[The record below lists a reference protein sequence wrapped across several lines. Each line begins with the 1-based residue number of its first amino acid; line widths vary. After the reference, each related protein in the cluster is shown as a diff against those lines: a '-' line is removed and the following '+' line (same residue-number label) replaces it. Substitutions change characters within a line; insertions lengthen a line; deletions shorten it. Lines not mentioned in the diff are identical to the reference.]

1 MVRSWFFSAKAFIV
15 DSTVFFICCI
25 IFSGLK
31 DTLEPGCVDGGAT
44 EGDGSGA
51 WDVVGGAG
59 GVDAD

>member
-1 MVRSWFFSAKAFIV
+1 MTSDALLVLL
-15 DSTVFFICCI
+15 CEGLH
-25 IFSGLK
+25 SGHDRILHLLHGSK

-59 GVDAD
+59 